1 MFVIYNRSIYSF
13 SVQLSWAGSSLWRF
27 VSPLYIFTLNTV
39 KVHQELF
46 LVNKVSECQRRL
58 CVNPDDD
65 GGGGGDDVDHDDG
78 VGDNGD
84 DDDEDIVIQS
94 HWDGSASLEIFTSYF
109 Q

>member
-58 CVNPDDD
+58 CVIHEDDD
-65 GGGGGDDVDHDDG
+65 GSGGDDVDHDDG
-78 VGDNGD
+78 GGGHD
-84 DDDEDIVIQS
+84 DDIVIQS
-94 HWDGSASLEIFTSYF
+94 HWDGSA
-109 Q
+109 

>member
-46 LVNKVSECQRRL
+46 LVNKVSECQICL
-58 CVNPDDD
+58 CVIHDDD
-65 GGGGGDDVDHDDG
+65 GGDDVDHDDG
-78 VGDNGD
+78 VGDYGD